1 MEHVSTD
8 QQIITIIRLLQEVS
22 ASYDFAY
29 DDSDPSPDPPDDS
42 SSEPN
47 SHGTSCAGE
56 IAMVKNSQ
64 CGVGVAYKSN
74 VASQC

>member
-1 MEHVSTD
+1 MYLYSNM
-8 QQIITIIRLLQEVS
+8 LQNS
-22 ASYDFAY
+22 AASFDFAHH
-29 DDSDPSPDPPDDS
+29 DDDPSPDPPDDS

-64 CGVGVAYKSN
+64 CGVGVAYKSKL
-74 VASQC
+74 ASK

>member
-1 MEHVSTD
+1 M
-8 QQIITIIRLLQEVS
+8 IITIALWLQDS
-22 ASYDFAY
+22 FASYDFAQY
-29 DDSDPSPDPPDDS
+29 DSDPSPDPPDDS

-56 IAMVKNSQ
+56 IAMVKNSL

-74 VASQC
+74 VASK

>member
-1 MEHVSTD
+1 M
-8 QQIITIIRLLQEVS
+8 IITIALWLQDSS
-22 ASYDFAY
+22 ASHDFAHS
-29 DDSDPSPDPPDDS
+29 DSDPSPDDS

-56 IAMVKNSQ
+56 IAMVKNSH

-74 VASQC
+74 VASK